1 MRDFVERYLWPS
13 FPQCLVRVSQLKL
26 YNIIYQ
32 LFTNYQF
39 SDKLY
44 ILLVGAGGR
53 EHAIAWKLAQSP
65 LVEKIFVAPGK
76 YGVSH

>member
-1 MRDFVERYLWPS
+1 MRDFVLALLVAFIPS
-13 FPQCLVRVSQLKL
+13 CLVRVSQLKL
-26 YNIIYQ
+26 YDIIYQ
-32 LFTNYQF
+32 LYTNSQF
-39 SDKLY
+39 SDKQY

-76 YGVSH
+76 